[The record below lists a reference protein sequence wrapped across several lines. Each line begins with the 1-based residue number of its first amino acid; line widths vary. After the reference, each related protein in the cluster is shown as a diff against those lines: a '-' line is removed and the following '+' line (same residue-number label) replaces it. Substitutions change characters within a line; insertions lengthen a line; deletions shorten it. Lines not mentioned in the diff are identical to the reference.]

1 MKKLCKNLIKK
12 NDADWSNSSPP
23 DSKSGRLG
31 AAPRSAASKEDINMT
46 QEEKKLVCSIIDSGS
61 SFSKIKATVNAIPN
75 TESTQKVGSWQ
86 ELNCVD
92 ALDKEGN
99 LYLFH
104 NMKCSSCNA
113 RLLLFNYDNYCPRCG
128 SNNSFK

>member
-1 MKKLCKNLIKK
+1 
-12 NDADWSNSSPP
+12 
-23 DSKSGRLG
+23 
-31 AAPRSAASKEDINMT
+31 MT

-61 SFSKIKATVNAIPN
+61 SISKIKATVNAIPS

-104 NMKCSSCNA
+104 NMRCSSCNA
-113 RLLLFNYDNYCPRCG
+113 RLLLFDYDNYCPRCG
-128 SNNSFK
+128 SNNSFKQ